1 MDKTPKQY
9 VEELV
14 EMAREY
20 QTAGNE
26 LVKIK
31 VKKATEIIYIRA
43 KADVKSDAQASRIWN
58 ATLDGIKE
66 LELTF
71 KLKSLEKLMSAIKI
85 KLRLME
91 YETRNQY

>member
-9 VEELV
+9 VEEL
-14 EMAREY
+14 ESMAREY

-31 VKKATEIIYIRA
+31 VKKATELLYIRA
-43 KADVKSDAQASRIWN
+43 KADVKSDAQASRVWN
-58 ATLDGIKE
+58 ATLEGIKE

-71 KLKSLEKLMSAIKI
+71 KLKSLEKLMSAIKT
-85 KLRLME
+85 KLRIMSDE
-91 YETRNQY
+91 SRNMY